1 MLYAVNNWCVI
12 KCAMGQ
18 GTSLMMLCK
27 WTSSLM
33 RFKAIQSK
41 RKKNNES
48 FINFLRKMI
57 VFLLISWHYALGLK
71 CSLCAITSNQCFI
84 IFTHLNFE
92 NIFIIISDHCY
103 CESKSWKYVAY
114 VVFLSQDICY
124 IKIES
129 EVSIWIVNLYWN
141 RKKTWLS

>member
-41 RKKNNES
+41 RKKTNES

-71 CSLCAITSNQCFI
+71 WSLSANTSNQCFI

-92 NIFIIISDHCY
+92 NIFVVISDHCY
-103 CESKSWKYVAY
+103 YESKSWKYVAY
-114 VVFLSQDICY
+114 VLCFFVTRYLSHKDR
-124 IKIES
+124 
-129 EVSIWIVNLYWN
+129 IW
-141 RKKTWLS
+141 S